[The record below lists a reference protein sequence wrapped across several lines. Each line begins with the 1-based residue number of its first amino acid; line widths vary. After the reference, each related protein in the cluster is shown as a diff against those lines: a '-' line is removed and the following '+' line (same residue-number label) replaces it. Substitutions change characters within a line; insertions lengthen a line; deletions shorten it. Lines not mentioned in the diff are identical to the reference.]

1 MRADTPVPD
10 SDEAAEEAP
19 ADNASANE
27 GAANDAQEALPRW
40 RPFRPMLFALLG
52 YLIIRGAVMFNG
64 YLYADDFAIRYW
76 ADTSGLTPEY
86 VFRSYFGHVQPFG
99 LVAQWLLQAAFPGS
113 FTALMVWT
121 LLVQLATFALLWRI
135 VLRLTGSDL
144 AAFLAFLVPAASM
157 FGFETGVWWIEI
169 TETVPYGF
177 FMMLSIWALIRALG
191 SEPGRWWLW
200 SGLAFCAAVISISKG
215 TVGLL
220 VLFMIVAALPIGTS
234 RPRGVLA
241 ALRLNPR
248 YWVILTVAALAY
260 AAFLRVYAPISRAPD
275 WDLGRALAYARDMY
289 FVNIA
294 SASAGGPWQ
303 WFSAPGETWNGVLVI
318 PQASVLL
325 GIVSVSIL
333 ITAIVVVRLFRPNL
347 FKYLVW
353 LMAYA
358 AAITVIAAYGRG
370 GALVAS
376 SGYRY
381 TFDFWIPLAF
391 FMGLL
396 FYPVIGESDPFSN
409 RARTLGRHLA
419 RRGITRRSL
428 AAAAAVMF
436 LVSSMI
442 SSVEPSLRWVDS
454 QTKAYVQTAQ
464 QSMAD
469 IAPNA
474 EFLPQKTMTDLVH
487 PFLMYP
493 FASTE
498 VVFSPDPAFRP
509 FVEYSTDGLFG
520 FTSDGTAEQQFV
532 AGTPS
537 EPNGVCGYAVGASP
551 TTIPMTNEVPSW
563 SFVAQVSYLSDAD
576 TTVEMV
582 VGPTT
587 HQVPIRTGLHNVF
600 FQVVGPVSEVT
611 VRGTDPAVNTCI
623 DLVSIGPRLGPGTPE
638 PLYPPLFSQPG

>member
-1 MRADTPVPD
+1 MRAGTPVPE
-10 SDEAAEEAP
+10 SDDTRDEEP
-19 ADNASANE
+19 TGDQRDRS
-27 GAANDAQEALPRW
+27 GSPSTVPRL
-40 RPFRPMLFALLG
+40 RPYRPMLLALLG
-52 YLIIRGAVMFNG
+52 YLIVRGTVMFNG

-86 VFRSYFGHVQPFG
+86 VFRSYYGHVQPLG
-99 LVAQWLLQAAFPGS
+99 LVAQWLLQAVFPGS

-121 LLVQLATFALLWRI
+121 LVVQLATFALLWRI
-135 VLRLTGSDL
+135 VLRLTGSEL
-144 AAFLAFLVPAASM
+144 AAFLAFLVPAFSM

-177 FMMLSIWALIRALG
+177 FMMVSVWALVRALQ
-191 SEPGRWWLW
+191 SELGRWWLW
-200 SGLAFCAAVISISKG
+200 SGLAFFGAVISISKG

-220 VLFMIVAALPIGTS
+220 VLFMIVAALPIGTA
-234 RPRGVLA
+234 RPRGIRA
-241 ALRLNPR
+241 AFRLKPR
-248 YWVILTVAALAY
+248 YWVVLTVAALAY

-275 WDLGRALAYARDMY
+275 WDVGRALAYARDMY
-289 FVNIA
+289 FVNIV

-318 PQASVLL
+318 PRPSVLL

-333 ITAIVVVRLFRPNL
+333 VTAVVIVRMYRPNI
-347 FKYLVW
+347 FNYLVW
-353 LMAYA
+353 MMAYA
-358 AAITVIAAYGRG
+358 GAITAIAAYGRG

-396 FYPVIGESDPFSN
+396 FYPVIGESDPFSS
-409 RARTLGRHLA
+409 RARALGRRLA
-419 RRGITRRSL
+419 GRGVTRRSL
-428 AAAAAVMF
+428 AAFAAALFV
-436 LVSSMI
+436 VSSLI

-464 QSMAD
+464 ESMAG
-469 IAPNA
+469 IQPNA

-498 VVFSPDPAFRP
+498 VVFSPDPVFRP
-509 FVEYSTDGLFG
+509 FVAYSTDGLFG
-520 FTSDGTAEQQFV
+520 FAPDGTAEQQLV
-532 AGTPS
+532 PGTPS
-537 EPNGVCGYAVGASP
+537 KPNGVCGYQVGTAP
-551 TTIPMTNEVPSW
+551 TTIPMTGEVPPW
-563 SFVAQVSYLSDAD
+563 TFVAQVSYLSDAD

-587 HQVPIRTGLHNVF
+587 HRVPVRTGLHNVF
-600 FQVVGPVSEVT
+600 FQVVGPVSQVT
-611 VRGTDPAVNTCI
+611 VRSTDPAVKTCI
-623 DLVSIGPRLGPGTPE
+623 DLVSIGPRLGPGTTE